1 MHTPSIK
8 VLKLTT
14 GDDII
19 GVVQDG
25 AGQVSDDEN
34 YTLDN
39 LLFITNPMKIVSE
52 YDSIAKVHA
61 LYLIDWIPAIKDTIL
76 PIDKQRV
83 VTLGAPNKSLEN
95 HYIDL
100 IVVDKL
106 YDQLTSAEAESSL
119 ESPIESDLSPD
130 EKEEKKSLV
139 DKLKKH
145 KFEDDDIQ

>member
-1 MHTPSIK
+1 MSTPSLKVIK
-8 VLKLTT
+8 LVS
-14 GDDII
+14 GDEII

-25 AGQVSDDEN
+25 ASEASDDEG

-52 YDSIAKVHA
+52 YDPTAKVHA
-61 LYLIDWIPAIKDTIL
+61 LYLIDWIPAIKDTVL
-76 PIDKQRV
+76 PLDKQRV
-83 VTLGAPNKSLEN
+83 ITLGDPNKNLEA

-100 IVVDKL
+100 VLMDKL
-106 YDQLTSAEAESSL
+106 YEKLTEAEEKSAL
-119 ESPIESDLSPD
+119 EDDLSPEERD
-130 EKEEKKSLV
+130 EKRKLT